1 MMGVNKIKGYRVM
14 SGLTQ
19 KEMAEKLGL
28 SVRGYVLKENG
39 TSSFKGSELSKIQT
53 ILKERNLDVKIDD
66 LVEA

>member
-1 MMGVNKIKGYRVM
+1 
-14 SGLTQ
+14 
-19 KEMAEKLGL
+19 MAEKLGL

-53 ILKERNLDVKIDD
+53 ILKERNLDVKLDD